1 MSALF
6 PTIVL
11 SGIFHRNRV
20 FTWLRQSGRL
30 LTVRLAVI
38 MAAYLAVSMPR
49 VSADGIP
56 EPSLVMYGLVTDASG
71 LRLTNGTLIVSIKR
85 TDGLPTLKVSATLG
99 DVNGQFS
106 YALFIPV
113 ETEVP
118 GFTVTASDRL
128 RLTANVLTYDRTGVT
143 LNGTN
148 ILYVNTAQTSLKVTS
163 ADRGRLERVDFSPN
177 GASAYDSNGLLK
189 SWELRYFGRLGVDP
203 NADPDGDGMPNL
215 DEMLA
220 GTNPTDANSRF
231 AFQSVS
237 PDAGGGI
244 RVVWSTQPGRNYQL
258 WRSQN
263 LLNGFEVLGP
273 VQPATP
279 PVNTYIDTT
288 ATGAGPYFY
297 RAKLTG
303 P

>member
-1 MSALF
+1 MGIRAVLLLILF
-6 PTIVL
+6 FV
-11 SGIFHRNRV
+11 GIFSR
-20 FTWLRQSGRL
+20 
-30 LTVRLAVI
+30 
-38 MAAYLAVSMPR
+38 AA
-49 VSADGIP
+49 ADGIP

-71 LRLTNGTLIVSIKR
+71 VRQTNGTLTISIKR
-85 TDGLPTLKVSATLG
+85 TDGLPTLKVSAILG

-113 ETEVP
+113 ETETP
-118 GFTVTASDRL
+118 GFPVTASDRL
-128 RLTANVLTYDRTGVT
+128 RLTAGLLTYDRTGVT

-148 ILYVNTAQTSLKVTS
+148 ILYVDSTQTSLKVTS
-163 ADRGRLERVDFSPN
+163 ADRGRLERADFSPN
-177 GASAYDSNGLLK
+177 GASAYDSNVLLK

-203 NADPDGDGMPNL
+203 QADPDGDGMPNL

-220 GTNPTDANSRF
+220 GTSPIDAASRF

-237 PDAGGGI
+237 PDTGGGI
-244 RVVWSTQPGRNYQL
+244 RVVWSSQPGRNYQL
-258 WRSQN
+258 WRSEN
-263 LLNGFEVLGP
+263 LLTGFQILGP

-279 PVNTYIDTT
+279 PANTYIDAT

-297 RAKLTG
+297 RARLKG

>member
-1 MSALF
+1 
-6 PTIVL
+6 
-11 SGIFHRNRV
+11 
-20 FTWLRQSGRL
+20 
-30 LTVRLAVI
+30 
-38 MAAYLAVSMPR
+38 
-49 VSADGIP
+49 
-56 EPSLVMYGLVTDASG
+56 MYGLVTDASG

-85 TDGLPTLKVSATLG
+85 TDGLPTLKVSATLS

-118 GFTVTASDRL
+118 GFPVTASDRL
-128 RLTANVLTYDRTGVT
+128 RLTATVLTYDRTGVT

-148 ILYVNTAQTSLKVTS
+148 MLYVDTTQTSLKVST
-163 ADRGRLERVDFSPN
+163 ADRGRLERVDFSPS

-189 SWELRYFGRLGVDP
+189 SWELRSFGRLGVNP

-220 GTNPTDANSRF
+220 GTNPTDARSRF
-231 AFQSVS
+231 SFQSVS

-244 RVVWSTQPGRNYQL
+244 RVVWSTEPGRNYQL

-263 LLNGFEVLGP
+263 LLTGFEVIGP
-273 VQPATP
+273 IQPATP
-279 PVNTYIDTT
+279 PANTYIDST